1 MSKPN
6 IAVTLRRRAET
17 VKPVETSTTAQSAED
32 QAYEVLF
39 GGKLIPSQGRRTATL
54 PIDQLHPFC
63 TANIGFKP
71 YSEENLRALADDIAV
86 NGLIEAIKVR
96 PIADGY
102 EILGGHNR
110 VAACKLLGWTEIP
123 ANIEPVDDDRAI
135 VIATVTN
142 LQRRQGLL
150 PSERGWAYRALLEA
164 HKRQGKRSDLFYH
177 TCGQTCGQN
186 DHMLKTRDTV
196 AAFFGVDV
204 NQLRRMIRIT
214 YLIRPLLDAVDE
226 RRLNLM
232 CGVAISYYD
241 EETQKLFWERLKT
254 EDWQLTVAVMQRI
267 KKACPSPHVSAA
279 VLGKAWNLID
289 AERLQHSKPKTI
301 SFNRKKFAPYL
312 SKVSSDQ
319 ELEALFLEFLKAKYS

>member
-1 MSKPN
+1 M
-6 IAVTLRRRAET
+6 T
-17 VKPVETSTTAQSAED
+17 QSAED

-39 GGKLIPSQGRRTATL
+39 GGKLMPAGGKRTAQL
-54 PIDQLHPFC
+54 PIERLSPFR

-71 YSEENLRALADDIAV
+71 YSEDNLRALADDIAA
-86 NGLIEAIKVR
+86 NGLLEAIKVR
-96 PIADGY
+96 PLNNEY
-102 EILGGHNR
+102 EILSGHNR

-123 ANIEPVDDDRAI
+123 ADVEPVDDDRAI

-164 HKRQGKRSDLFYH
+164 HKRQGKRSDLVYH
-177 TCGQTCGQN
+177 TCGQN

-232 CGVAISYYD
+232 CGVTISYYD
-241 EETQKLFWERLKT
+241 EETQKLFLERLKT
-254 EDWQLTVAVMQRI
+254 EDWQLSVATMQRI
-267 KKACPSPHVSAA
+267 KKACPPPHVSAA

-312 SKVSSDQ
+312 SKISSDQ
-319 ELEALFLEFLKAKYS
+319 ELENLFLEFLKTKYS

>member
-1 MSKPN
+1 MSKPT
-6 IAVTLRRRAET
+6 IASTLRRRAEAVT
-17 VKPVETSTTAQSAED
+17 PAVSSDIPQSAED

-39 GGKLIPSQGRRTATL
+39 GGKLMPAGGKRTAKL
-54 PIDQLHPFC
+54 PIERLCPFR

-71 YSEENLRALADDIAV
+71 YSEENLHALADDIDA

-102 EILGGHNR
+102 EILSGHNR
-110 VAACKLLGWTEIP
+110 VAACKLLGWTEMP
-123 ANIEPVDDDRAI
+123 ADIEPVDDDRAI

-164 HKRQGKRSDLFYH
+164 HKRQGKRTDLLNV
-177 TCGQTCGQN
+177 TSVEIQPKST
-186 DHMLKTRDTV
+186 TREIV
-196 AAFFGVDV
+196 AGFFDV
-204 NQLRRMIRIT
+204 KPHDIQRDVRIT
-214 YLIRPLLDAVDE
+214 YLIVPLLDAVDE

-267 KKACPSPHVSAA
+267 KKACPPPHVSAA

>member
-1 MSKPN
+1 MSKPT
-6 IAVTLRRRAET
+6 IASTLRRRAEAVT
-17 VKPVETSTTAQSAED
+17 PAVSSDIPQSAED

-39 GGKLIPSQGRRTATL
+39 GGKLMPAGGKRTAKL
-54 PIDQLHPFC
+54 PIERLRPFQ

-71 YSEENLRALADDIAV
+71 YSEENLNALADDIAA

-102 EILGGHNR
+102 EILSGHNR
-110 VAACKLLGWTEIP
+110 VAACKLLGWTEMP
-123 ANIEPVDDDRAI
+123 ADIEPVDDDRAI

-164 HKRQGKRSDLFYH
+164 HKRQGKRSDLVYH
-177 TCGQTCGQN
+177 TCGQN

-204 NQLRRMIRIT
+204 NQLRRMVRIT

-241 EETQKLFWERLKT
+241 EETQKLFLERLKT

-267 KKACPSPHVSAA
+267 KKACPPPHVSAA

-289 AERLQHSKPKTI
+289 AERLQRSTPKTI

>member
-17 VKPVETSTTAQSAED
+17 VKPVEPSTTAQSAED

-54 PIDQLHPFC
+54 PIDQLHPFY

-71 YSEENLRALADDIAV
+71 YSEENLRALADDIGA

-102 EILGGHNR
+102 EILSGHNR
-110 VAACKLLGWTEIP
+110 VAACKLLGWTEIL
-123 ANIEPVDDDRAI
+123 ADIEPADDDRAI

-164 HKRQGKRSDLFYH
+164 HKRQGKRTDLL
-177 TCGQTCGQN
+177 TITSVEIQQKST
-186 DHMLKTRDTV
+186 TRETV
-196 AAFFGVDV
+196 AGFFGVRPHDI
-204 NQLRRMIRIT
+204 QRDIRIT
-214 YLIRPLLDAVDE
+214 YLIRPMLDAVDE

-267 KKACPSPHVSAA
+267 KKACPPPHVSAA

>member
-17 VKPVETSTTAQSAED
+17 VKPVEPSTTAQSAED

-54 PIDQLHPFC
+54 PIDQMHPFC

-102 EILGGHNR
+102 EILSGHNR

-123 ANIEPVDDDRAI
+123 ADIEPVDDDRAI

-164 HKRQGKRSDLFYH
+164 HKRQGKRSDLVYH
-177 TCGQTCGQN
+177 TCGQN

-241 EETQKLFWERLKT
+241 EETQKLFLERLKT
-254 EDWQLTVAVMQRI
+254 EDWQLTVATMQRI
-267 KKACPSPHVSAA
+267 KKVCPPPHVAA
-279 VLGKAWNLID
+279 ADLGKAWNLID
-289 AERLQHSKPKTI
+289 AERLHRSTPKTI

>member
-6 IAVTLRRRAET
+6 IAATLRRRAEA
-17 VKPVETSTTAQSAED
+17 VSLAEPPSAAQSAED

-39 GGKLIPSQGRRTATL
+39 GGKQMPAVGKRVAKL
-54 PIDQLHPFC
+54 PIERLSPFQ

-71 YSEENLRALADDIAV
+71 YSEENLRALADDIGA

-96 PIADGY
+96 PVADGY
-102 EILGGHNR
+102 EILSGHNR

-123 ANIEPVDDDRAI
+123 ADIEPVDDDRAI

-164 HKRQGKRSDLFYH
+164 HKRQGKRTDLL
-177 TCGQTCGQN
+177 TITSVEIQQKST
-186 DHMLKTRDTV
+186 TRETV
-196 AAFFGVDV
+196 AGFFGVRPHDIQRDV
-204 NQLRRMIRIT
+204 RIT
-214 YLIRPLLDAVDE
+214 YLIVPLLDAVDE

-241 EETQKLFWERLKT
+241 EETQKLFLERLKT
-254 EDWQLTVAVMQRI
+254 EDWQLTVATMQRI
-267 KKACPSPHVSAA
+267 KKVCPPPHVAA
-279 VLGKAWNLID
+279 ADLGKAWNLID
-289 AERLQHSKPKTI
+289 AERLQRSTPKTI

-312 SKVSSDQ
+312 NKIGSDQ
-319 ELEALFLEFLKAKYS
+319 KLEALFLEFLKTKYS

>member
-102 EILGGHNR
+102 EILSGHNR

-123 ANIEPVDDDRAI
+123 ADIESVDDDRAT

-164 HKRQGKRSDLFYH
+164 HKRQGKRTDLL
-177 TCGQTCGQN
+177 TVTSVEIQQRST
-186 DHMLKTRDTV
+186 TREIV
-196 AAFFGVDV
+196 AGFFGVKPHDIQRDV
-204 NQLRRMIRIT
+204 RIT
-214 YLIRPLLDAVDE
+214 YLIGPLLDAVDE

-241 EETQKLFWERLKT
+241 AETQKLFLERLKT
-254 EDWQLTVAVMQRI
+254 ED
-267 KKACPSPHVSAA
+267 
-279 VLGKAWNLID
+279 
-289 AERLQHSKPKTI
+289 
-301 SFNRKKFAPYL
+301 
-312 SKVSSDQ
+312 
-319 ELEALFLEFLKAKYS
+319 